1 MPPFKTVR
9 VQRAPARP
17 VDSAHANIS
26 SEKPAKVY
34 TQSHSIT
41 PVTKKEKEQDLD
53 KGKDNKTG
61 IREIIA

>member
-17 VDSAHANIS
+17 VEPAHANIS

-34 TQSHSIT
+34 TQSHSIK
-41 PVTKKEKEQDLD
+41 PVTIKKEEQD
-53 KGKDNKTG
+53 
-61 IREIIA
+61 EIYF